1 MVHVAAWLR
10 LNGMSALAIDC
21 LIFSL
26 NLVYNFYFSNFWYLG
41 TLIPR
46 TKENMEIQHAEKRG
60 PVRVDP
66 KSVSGVIYIEMK
78 FVQLLS
84 GTEES

>member
-1 MVHVAAWLR
+1 MKVNDLDE
-10 LNGMSALAIDC
+10 I
-21 LIFSL
+21 
-26 NLVYNFYFSNFWYLG
+26 
-41 TLIPR
+41 
-46 TKENMEIQHAEKRG
+46 NMEIQHAEKRG